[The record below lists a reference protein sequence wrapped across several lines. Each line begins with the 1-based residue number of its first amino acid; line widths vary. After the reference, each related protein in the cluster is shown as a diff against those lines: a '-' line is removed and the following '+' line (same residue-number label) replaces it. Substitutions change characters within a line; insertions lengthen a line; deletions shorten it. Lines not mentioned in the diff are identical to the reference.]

1 MSTFHDPPA
10 SSSSA
15 KTTSPSSTL
24 HADFASQALSLA
36 LLAQSSTMADCE
48 ADQATPEPSAKILAQ
63 VSSTVGARLSTG
75 DSQELAP
82 TDSSLPEVANAL
94 LLLGSG
100 ASQTSTESIASGE
113 RERRP
118 AASAASAEKAS
129 LAKVTSSTKTKRLD
143 RKYRL
148 AKCPI
153 CTDQNLAFP
162 THLTKQDPI
171 ACSLCGETFTREML
185 ATSEMA
191 PSQSGL
197 SNDEVEKIFTRTL
210 VTTNGGYTS
219 SLSMAQYNY
228 TPFHGV
234 TIYECKLLSPL
245 LSRYRLDFAGM
256 SLESTPRPHDQPAT
270 IGLSL
275 GELCTMDF
283 RLESSLS
290 DTPRYGQDMTGSVY
304 YLRPTLDSILPE
316 NEQEDRLVSKCF
328 ASSLSL

>member
-24 HADFASQALSLA
+24 HADFASQALSLE
-36 LLAQSSTMADCE
+36 LLAQSSSMADCE

-82 TDSSLPEVANAL
+82 TDSSLPKVADAL

-171 ACSLCGETFTREML
+171 ACSLCGRDVHSRNAGHERDGSQPKRAVQRRSGKDLHPYPGHHQWRLHKFAVHGAVQLHAVSWGHHLRMQASL
-185 ATSEMA
+185 AVVVSL
-191 PSQSGL
+191 SSGL
-197 SNDEVEKIFTRTL
+197 RGHV
-210 VTTNGGYTS
+210 
-219 SLSMAQYNY
+219 
-228 TPFHGV
+228 
-234 TIYECKLLSPL
+234 
-245 LSRYRLDFAGM
+245 AGEHA
-256 SLESTPRPHDQPAT
+256 SAPRPASHDKA
-270 IGLSL
+270 
-275 GELCTMDF
+275 
-283 RLESSLS
+283 
-290 DTPRYGQDMTGSVY
+290 
-304 YLRPTLDSILPE
+304 
-316 NEQEDRLVSKCF
+316 
-328 ASSLSL
+328 